1 MRTLWMTDQYELI
14 LGILSLAT
22 AGVAIMIAV
31 RAGFQLRVTA
41 LLLCGLLIGQW
52 WLVEMGLLLAYW
64 SIGGFAP

>member
-1 MRTLWMTDQYELI
+1 MTDQYELI